1 MNAITIPEFNHEE
14 IYIAICTHPRG
25 EQIAIHTDGSISYH
39 EANARIV
46 WNEGREPVA
55 ILHAEGDFD
64 RSEWGIHRDD
74 EAGCWHVENLDG
86 SYDDSD
92 DALKAAVAEFGLP
105 AEFRDD
111 LENQVAAAIATAE
124 EERRQFLPEPQPTRN

>member
-14 IYIAICTHPRG
+14 IYIATCTHPRG

-39 EANARIV
+39 EANARII

-55 ILHAEGDFD
+55 ILTAEGDFD

-74 EAGCWHVENLDG
+74 EEGCWHVENMNEAW
-86 SYDDSD
+86 DDSD
-92 DALKAAVAEFGLP
+92 DALKAAIAEFGLP
-105 AEFRDD
+105 AEFQAD
-111 LENQVAAAIATAE
+111 LDRRVQEAAE
-124 EERRQFLPEPQPTRN
+124 QD